1 MAENDNHNKG
11 IDLSGRLK
19 DSGTGVQFQNE
30 WRPAARAS
38 SPSTP
43 RVVRW
48 VMENSGG
55 YVKDK
60 KQASYVLLGFAAVAI
75 VISLFLIFGGDSDT
89 SRTLQENF
97 KNKPQFLP

>member
-11 IDLSGRLK
+11 IDLSGRFK
-19 DSGTGVQFQNE
+19 GSSTGVEFE
-30 WRPAARAS
+30 EYKAPRS
-38 SPSTP
+38 YSPGTP
-43 RVVRW
+43 KMIQW
-48 VMENSGG
+48 VIKYSGG
-55 YVKDK
+55 LVKDK